1 VLLSDWRVLLRR
13 WYVVLAGLAVT
24 AAACLGVTS
33 LVPAKHDAVSTVLL
47 LPPETRVDG
56 RPTNPYLGLGGL
68 DGMAD
73 VVSAAMMDAGV
84 QQSVADEG
92 LAVEYGLG
100 RDLTMSGPV
109 VVVQVTGE
117 APQDALRGQQFLLDR
132 LPERLDALQ
141 EDVGVRP
148 AARITSTVITQ
159 DEVTQVNRRSQTRV
173 LLVAAA
179 GGLAGTYLLAALV
192 DGIVA
197 RRRASRS
204 AAQVPAPPLADP
216 DVEPFGPGPREPSF
230 TLFDRDRSRAV
241 VGTPLRDREPSR

>member
-24 AAACLGVTS
+24 AGACLGVTS

-197 RRRASRS
+197 
-204 AAQVPAPPLADP
+204 PLADP